1 MAYWLVK
8 SEPDV
13 FGWDQQVER
22 GTEPWTG
29 VRNHSAK
36 LYLAAMRLG
45 DRAFFYHSNIGKA
58 VVGIVEV
65 VREAYPDPTAESG
78 PWVAVDMR
86 AVGPLPRPVTLA
98 EIKAHPGL
106 IDMPLIRLSRLSVS
120 PVSDAH
126 WHWVLEMAES
136 KE

>member
-1 MAYWLVK
+1 MAHWLVK
-8 SEPDV
+8 SEPDM
-13 FGWDQQVER
+13 FGWDEQVER

-36 LYLAAMRLG
+36 LNLTAMRLG
-45 DRAFFYHSNIGKA
+45 DQAFFYHSNIGKA

-78 PWVAVDMR
+78 PWVSVDMR
-86 AVGPLPRPVTLA
+86 ALAPLPRPVTLV
-98 EIKAHPGL
+98 EIKADPAL
-106 IDMPLIRLSRLSVS
+106 ADMPLVRQSRLSVS

-126 WHWVLEMAES
+126 WRHVLKMAGWQG
-136 KE
+136 